1 MLSQRITARVCSVS
15 SSGQSTPKRISFAEL
30 PEAHVSS
37 RPDKFRDKGRWK
49 GKGKGKGKGKS
60 KSLVV
65 EATTT
70 TTTRMMM
77 KGGGDGDGDGREGE
91 HVGGWFT
98 AWFGLDSPPPVGMTG
113 LSYAKRRDEME
124 DRISR
129 NWAGRFAGGYDYLD
143 EWGV

>member
-1 MLSQRITARVCSVS
+1 
-15 SSGQSTPKRISFAEL
+15 L

-37 RPDKFRDKGRWK
+37 RPDKFRDKGRR
-49 GKGKGKGKGKS
+49 KGKGKGKS
-60 KSLVV
+60 SVV

-70 TTTRMMM
+70 MM
-77 KGGGDGDGDGREGE
+77 KGGDGDGREGD

-98 AWFGLDSPPPVGMTG
+98 AWFGLDSPPPVG

-124 DRISR
+124 DRINR
-129 NWAGRFAGGYDYLD
+129 NWAGRFAGGTGYDYLD